1 MFGSNDKL
9 VIKLIPKYLRR
20 LSLYFKYTK
29 FCQSKEVYNND
40 TRVYTF
46 TVFTC
51 YELPSMTVYKA
62 LASLYMKL
70 GMKFEFSEKYLIYFD
85 LVLES

>member
-1 MFGSNDKL
+1 
-9 VIKLIPKYLRR
+9 
-20 LSLYFKYTK
+20 
-29 FCQSKEVYNND
+29 
-40 TRVYTF
+40 
-46 TVFTC
+46 
-51 YELPSMTVYKA
+51 MTVYKA